1 MIISCE
7 ECNKKFE
14 IDEKLI
20 PSEGRTLQCG
30 SCEHKWFFI
39 KKTKIKKTIILD
51 TPKKEIKKNIPEN
64 TKELINEAENAILKE
79 PKKIKRK
86 KPLNI
91 LSFLIVFI
99 ITLVALIILTDTF
112 KNSIK
117 LFIPG
122 FDVILNNLYESLKDI
137 ILFFKDLLK

>member
-20 PSEGRTLQCG
+20 PREGRTLQCG
-30 SCEHKWFFI
+30 SCEHKWFFKKKEAI
-39 KKTKIKKTIILD
+39 ILNKTKKK
-51 TPKKEIKKNIPEN
+51 IKKNIPIN
-64 TKELINEAENAILKE
+64 TKELIDEAENAILKE
-79 PKKIKRK
+79 SKNIIKK
-86 KPLNI
+86 KPINI
-91 LSFLIVFI
+91 LGFLIIFI
-99 ITLVALIILTDTF
+99 ISLTALIILTDTF

-122 FDVILNNLYESLKDI
+122 FDIILNNLYESLKDI
-137 ILFFKDLLK
+137 MLFFKDLLK

>member
-7 ECNKKFE
+7 KCNKKFE

-39 KKTKIKKTIILD
+39 KKHK
-51 TPKKEIKKNIPEN
+51 IKKNIPKN
-64 TKELINEAENAILKE
+64 TSELIDEAENVILEK
-79 PKKIKRK
+79 PKKIKK
-86 KPLNI
+86 KKSINI
-91 LSFLIVFI
+91 LNFLIVFI
-99 ITLVALIILTDTF
+99 ITLVALIILIDTF

-122 FDVILNNLYESLKDI
+122 FDLILNNLYESLKDI
-137 ILFFKDLLK
+137 ILFFKDLIK